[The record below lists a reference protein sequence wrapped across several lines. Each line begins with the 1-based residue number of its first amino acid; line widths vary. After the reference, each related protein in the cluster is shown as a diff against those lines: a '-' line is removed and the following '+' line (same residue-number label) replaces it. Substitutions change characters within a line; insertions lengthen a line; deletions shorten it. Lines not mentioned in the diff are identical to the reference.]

1 MGESH
6 WRAPSLLPLA
16 LVAMAGII
24 IIAGGT
30 IRILD
35 AGESC
40 PDWPKCFGKYTFVIS
55 EEEQEAFWEEYP
67 EHEDSRGIEHRYT
80 TLEIFSEWI
89 HRLLAAIIAIPV
101 LANFLLMRKMRDKYG
116 QKVVNTSIAIGIL
129 LILQALAGAIT
140 VKYDNVDWSV
150 ALHLSMA
157 TIFTASMVYQYLQ
170 MRVAEGAKWSFLDTP
185 EKFLTLSKKRFYGSG
200 IAVFILMILGAW
212 VSSTAGGNYNQ
223 ACSIGFPQGWP
234 ACRGQLLPS
243 ISGEPGVI
251 VQMVHRFG
259 AVLVGLLLIINANK
273 MRIKVTENGVSK
285 TWANVLDFVTGFWI
299 LNVAVGG
306 SYIIFANDGDFPEWL
321 SLLHLVIG
329 VSAAI
334 TGLLGIMFHK
344 ISSDRLVP
352 TESAE
357 VAE

>member
-170 MRVAEGAKWSFLDTP
+170 MRVAEGANWSFLDTP
-185 EKFLTLSKKRFYGSG
+185 EKFLSLSKKRFYGSG

-352 TESAE
+352 KESTEVTE
-357 VAE
+357 

>member
-1 MGESH
+1 M
-6 WRAPSLLPLA
+6 
-16 LVAMAGII
+16 
-24 IIAGGT
+24 
-30 IRILD
+30 
-35 AGESC
+35 
-40 PDWPKCFGKYTFVIS
+40 IS

-170 MRVAEGAKWSFLDTP
+170 MRVAEGANWSFLDTS
-185 EKFLTLSKKRFYGSG
+185 EKFLSLSRKRFYGSG

-223 ACSIGFPQGWP
+223 ACSIGFPQD
-234 ACRGQLLPS
+234 GQH
-243 ISGEPGVI
+243 V
-251 VQMVHRFG
+251 
-259 AVLVGLLLIINANK
+259 
-273 MRIKVTENGVSK
+273 GVSFCL
-285 TWANVLDFVTGFWI
+285 ALAGSQVLSCKWCIDLVLF
-299 LNVAVGG
+299 
-306 SYIIFANDGDFPEWL
+306 
-321 SLLHLVIG
+321 LLVY
-329 VSAAI
+329 
-334 TGLLGIMFHK
+334 F
-344 ISSDRLVP
+344 
-352 TESAE
+352 
-357 VAE
+357 